1 MAEAENNLQILLYS
15 DDREVRRQVIA
26 GVGIKPAADLPKIT
40 WDETATATITQDK
53 VRNNHYDLLILD
65 GEATKISGISVAKSL
80 AEENN
85 NLPPILILTARQQ
98 DEWLV
103 GWAGAAK
110 AVERPLTPLKLQEA
124 VSELLR

>member
-15 DDREVRRQVIA
+15 DDREVRRQVIT
-26 GVGIKPAADLPKIT
+26 GVGIKPAADLPKIN

-53 VRNNHYDLLILD
+53 VRNNRYDLLILD

-80 AEENN
+80 AEEDD
-85 NLPPILILTARQQ
+85 NLPPILILTARPQ
-98 DEWLV
+98 DEWLA

>member
-1 MAEAENNLQILLYS
+1 MAEAEKNLQILLYS
-15 DDREVRRQVIA
+15 DDREVRRQVIEA
-26 GVGIKPAADLPKIT
+26 VGIKPAADLPKIT

-53 VRNNHYDLLILD
+53 VLNNRYDLLILD

-80 AEENN
+80 AEEND
-85 NLPPILILTARQQ
+85 NLPPILILTARPQ

-110 AVERPLTPLKLQEA
+110 AVERPLNPLKLQEA
-124 VSELLR
+124 VAELLR